1 MELIPIKK
9 LAILLEDSIILTGIC
24 LLMIETNLILA
35 VILGIV
41 VLLFLILKLKLHA
54 FISLLIASIF
64 VGVAAG
70 MPPLKIMETVKEGM
84 ANTLG
89 FVATVVGLG
98 AMFGAILEHSGGANV
113 IASFLIKKFG
123 VKRAPAAMALAG
135 FIVAIPVFFEVA
147 FILLIP
153 MVYALQ
159 KKTKKSLL
167 IYALPLLAGLAVT
180 HAFIPPTPGPIAVA
194 DIIGVDLGWVILIGG
209 MVGLPTAIIGG
220 LMYGKFI
227 GNRIYIEAPFS
238 DGEEIMEEDGK
249 SPNINTILSI
259 IAVPM
264 VLILINTFVSSGILN
279 VNNEI
284 VADIIKLVGHPFSAL
299 IIANLIAWYVLGI
312 RQGFTKGELLDV
324 TSKSMAPAG
333 MIILITGAGGVF
345 KQVLVDTGAGTMI
358 AESLSDVG
366 FPVLLFSYVVAV
378 IIRVIQGSATVAMIT
393 AAGLVSPLLLGA
405 GHDSFNLACIVISI
419 ASGATFM
426 SHVNDS
432 GFWLVSQFLGITEKQ
447 TFKTW
452 TIMTGILSV
461 CGFVFASIIN
471 FIYS

>member
-1 MELIPIKK
+1 
-9 LAILLEDSIILTGIC
+9 
-24 LLMIETNLILA
+24 MIEYNLILA
-35 VILGIV
+35 VVLGIV

-70 MPPLKIMETVKEGM
+70 MEPLTIMETVKEGM

-113 IASFLIKKFG
+113 IAAFLVKRFG
-123 VKRAPAAMALAG
+123 VKRAPAAMTLAG

-209 MVGLPTAIIGG
+209 IVGLPTAIIGG
-220 LMYGKFI
+220 LMYGRYI
-227 GNRIYIEAPFS
+227 GNKIYIKAPFS
-238 DGEEIMEEDGK
+238 DGEEIVVDETK
-249 SPNINTILSI
+249 KPNVNIILGI
-259 IAVPM
+259 IAIPM
-264 VLILINTFVSSGILN
+264 VLILLNTFVSSGLLN
-279 VNNEI
+279 ITNETLKN
-284 VADIIKLVGHPFSAL
+284 IIRLFGHPFSAL
-299 IIANLIAWYVLGI
+299 IIANMIAWYVLGI
-312 RQGFTKGELLDV
+312 KQGFTKGELLDV

-358 AESLSDVG
+358 AESLADVG

-393 AAGLVSPLLLGA
+393 AAGLVAPLISGA
-405 GHDSFNLACIVISI
+405 GYDNFNLACIVISI

-432 GFWLVSQFLGITEKQ
+432 GFWLVNQFLGITEKQ

-461 CGFVFASIIN
+461 CGFVFASVLNYI
-471 FIYS
+471 F

>member
-1 MELIPIKK
+1 M
-9 LAILLEDSIILTGIC
+9 D
-24 LLMIETNLILA
+24 
-35 VILGIV
+35 
-41 VLLFLILKLKLHA
+41 
-54 FISLLIASIF
+54 
-64 VGVAAG
+64 
-70 MPPLKIMETVKEGM
+70 TVKEGM

-113 IASFLIKKFG
+113 IASFLVKKFG
-123 VKRAPAAMALAG
+123 VKKAPAAMALAG

-159 KKTKKSLL
+159 KQTKKSLL

-180 HAFIPPTPGPIAVA
+180 HSFIPPTPGPIAVA

-220 LMYGKFI
+220 IWYGKFI
-227 GNRIYIEAPFS
+227 GNKIYIEAPFVEGNEIA
-238 DGEEIMEEDGK
+238 DEERRK
-249 SPNINTILSI
+249 PNINTVLSI
-259 IAVPM
+259 IAIPM
-264 VLILINTFVSSGILN
+264 GLILFNTFVTSGLISISNETIKN
-279 VNNEI
+279 VI
-284 VADIIKLVGHPFSAL
+284 RLFGHPFSAL
-299 IIANLIAWYVLGI
+299 IIANMVAWYVLGI
-312 RQGFTKGELLDV
+312 KQGFTKEQLLDI

-358 AESLSDVG
+358 AESLADVG
-366 FPVLLFSYVVAV
+366 FPVLLFAYIVAV

-393 AAGLVSPLLLGA
+393 AAGLVAPLISGA
-405 GHDSFNLACIVISI
+405 GYDNFNLACIVISI

-432 GFWLVSQFLGITEKQ
+432 GFWLVNQFLGITEKQ

-471 FIYS
+471 YVF

>member
-1 MELIPIKK
+1 
-9 LAILLEDSIILTGIC
+9 
-24 LLMIETNLILA
+24 MIEYKLILA
-35 VILGIV
+35 VVLGIA

-70 MPPLKIMETVKEGM
+70 MEPLKIMETVKEGM

-98 AMFGAILEHSGGANV
+98 AMFGAILEHTGIANV
-113 IASFLIKKFG
+113 IATFLVKKFG
-123 VKRAPAAMALAG
+123 VKRAPAAMTLAG

-209 MVGLPTAIIGG
+209 IVGFPTAIIGG
-220 LMYGKFI
+220 LMYGKYI
-227 GNRIYIEAPFS
+227 GNKIFIKAPFS
-238 DGEEIMEEDGK
+238 DEEEIIVEDRNK
-249 SPNINTILSI
+249 PNVNVILSI
-259 IAVPM
+259 IAIPM
-264 VLILINTFVSSGILN
+264 VLILFSTFVSSGILN
-279 VNNEI
+279 ISNET
-284 VADIIKLVGHPFSAL
+284 IKNVIRLIGHPFSAL
-299 IIANLIAWYVLGI
+299 IITNLIAWYVLGI
-312 RQGFTKGELLDV
+312 KQDFSRGELLDV

-358 AESLSDVG
+358 AESLEDVG

-378 IIRVIQGSATVAMIT
+378 IIRVVQGSATVAMIT
-393 AAGLVSPLLLGA
+393 AAGLVAPLIAGA
-405 GHDSFNLACIVISI
+405 GYDNFNLACIVISI

-432 GFWLVSQFLGITEKQ
+432 GFWLVNQFLGITEKQ

-461 CGFVFASIIN
+461 CGFIFASIIN
-471 FIYS
+471 YIF